1 MKGIILAA
9 GSGTRLYPVT
19 RAVAKPLLPVYDKPM
34 MYYPLTLLIQA
45 GIRDIMMIIS
55 EKDLDSF
62 KRVFGDGSKFG
73 ISITYGI
80 QKTPRGIA
88 DALIVAKDFIAGDSV
103 CLILGDNV
111 IYGRG
116 LKRDMRRAAKKAEL
130 EHKSTI
136 FGCYV
141 EDPRAFGVIGFDE
154 ENRPVSLTEKPAE
167 PASNYAVIG
176 LYFYDSR
183 AVEIAEKLEPS
194 SRGELEI
201 TDVNKAYLEA
211 GDLEVTLLD
220 KKVTWFDAGTF
231 DSLVDTISFVRRIQY
246 EYDCIIGCPEE
257 AAFANGWINLDE
269 LRSLGEEMS
278 KSGYGKYLTA
288 LALRNARNNS
298 TINKYR

>member
-62 KRVFGDGSKFG
+62 RRVFGDGSKFG
-73 ISITYGI
+73 INITYGI
-80 QKTPRGIA
+80 QKEPRGIA
-88 DALIVAKDFIAGDSV
+88 DALLVARDFIAGDSV

-116 LKRDMRRAAKKAEL
+116 LKREMRRAVKKTEQ
-130 EHKSTI
+130 EHKATV

-141 EDPRAFGVIGFDE
+141 EDPRAFGVIGFDD
-154 ENRPVSLTEKPAE
+154 ENRPVSITEKPAE

-183 AVEIAEKLEPS
+183 AVEIAENLEPS
-194 SRGELEI
+194 ARGELEI

-211 GDLEVTLLD
+211 GDLDVTLLD
-220 KKVTWFDAGTF
+220 KKVSWFDAGTF

-257 AAFANGWINLDE
+257 AAYANGWITLDE

-278 KSGYGKYLTA
+278 KSGYGKYLIA
-288 LALRNARNNS
+288 LALRNARSN
-298 TINKYR
+298 TTMNKYR